1 VNIRSQILVAAVV
14 GQLVGLLGWIDPIF
28 IPLALA
34 GPLVVGAVAAAR
46 RVPVVLVAVLWF
58 SAGLNMMVMDWLIT
72 GEDVVFHLVLGV
84 VMAGLAVLG
93 HAVVSVVARRR
104 EGGRESTPV
113 AG

>member
-1 VNIRSQILVAAVV
+1 MNTRHQIIFAAVV
-14 GQLVGLLGWIDPIF
+14 GQLVGLLGWIDPLF

-46 RVPVVLVAVLWF
+46 RVPVVVVAVLWF

-84 VMAGLAVLG
+84 VMAALAALG
-93 HAVVSVVARRR
+93 HAVVSLVARRR
-104 EGGRESTPV
+104 EGSRESTPV